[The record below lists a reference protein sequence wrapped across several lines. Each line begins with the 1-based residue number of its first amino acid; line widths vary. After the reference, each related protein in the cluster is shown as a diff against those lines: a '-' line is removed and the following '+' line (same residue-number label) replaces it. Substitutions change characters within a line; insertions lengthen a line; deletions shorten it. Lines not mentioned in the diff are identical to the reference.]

1 MMTVLS
7 FVSKV
12 LKKRH
17 QGSEMSVNVIEKKT
31 VEINDRQM
39 SKFDGTSIVDG

>member
-1 MMTVLS
+1 
-7 FVSKV
+7 
-12 LKKRH
+12 
-17 QGSEMSVNVIEKKT
+17 MSVNVIEKKT